1 MILVENLKHVAASF
15 DFQSFDFESINSE
28 VGNWKI
34 AAQKRNLNFAAE
46 SFDMTVVVAFLNFG
60 SDSAIEVVD
69 NLVEV
74 IRTLDHYRGSNL

>member
-1 MILVENLKHVAASF
+1 MVAVENLKSEAVSF
-15 DFQSFDFESINSE
+15 DFQSFDFESLDSE

-34 AAQKRNLNFAAE
+34 AAEKRKLNFAAE
-46 SFDMTVVVAFLNFG
+46 SFDMAVVVAYMNFG

-74 IRTLDHYRGSNL
+74 L

>member
-1 MILVENLKHVAASF
+1 MVAVENLNSEAVSF
-15 DFQSFDFESINSE
+15 DFQSFDFESLDSD

-34 AAQKRNLNFAAE
+34 AAEKSDLNFATE
-46 SFDMTVVVAFLNFG
+46 SFDMTVVVAYMNFG

-74 IRTLDHYRGSNL
+74 L